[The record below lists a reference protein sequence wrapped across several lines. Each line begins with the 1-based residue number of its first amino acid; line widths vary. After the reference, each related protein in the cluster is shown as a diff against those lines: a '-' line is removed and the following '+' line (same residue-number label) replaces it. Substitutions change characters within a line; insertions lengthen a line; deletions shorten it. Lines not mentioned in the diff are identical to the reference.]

1 MARLAVYLFVREYM
15 HETNERERERERE
28 RGLSNESKLWM

>member
-15 HETNERERERERE
+15 HETNERERERERA
-28 RGLSNESKLWM
+28 LSNESKLWI